1 VIRQGPCDG
10 PEKPCHKP
18 DFPLPIRLDER
29 IGDLSLA
36 EKAHPFAEKIAC
48 EMDSQSYR
56 YELDGLA
63 IKPAN
68 PNRWGNSK
76 CVLRV
81 E

>member
-1 VIRQGPCDG
+1 MLMLVV
-10 PEKPCHKP
+10 HA
-18 DFPLPIRLDER
+18 LDDLLFGL
-29 IGDLSLA
+29 ILGDLSLA

-48 EMDSQSYR
+48 EMDSQSYS

-76 CVLRV
+76 CV
-81 E
+81 EQP